1 MLAVLLD
8 IEGTTTPI
16 SFVHDV
22 LFPYSRKR
30 LSTFLE
36 EHRLRPDVIADLA
49 LLQEEYNYDRSSGL
63 YPPSLVEPYVN
74 WLIDQDR
81 KSPALKSLQ
90 GRIWKQGYEDGSLQA
105 PIFPDVLT
113 AMERWRRASV
123 SINIFSSGS
132 VLAQQLLFAHT
143 NAGDLSGFISKY
155 FDTAVGKKIEPRSYQ
170 KIAGELG
177 LDANQISFVSDV
189 ALELEAARGAG
200 MNTAL
205 CIRPGNLEQDGV
217 FQHRIIR
224 SFDEID

>member
-36 EHRLRPDVIADLA
+36 GHRRRPDVIADLA
-49 LLQEEYNYDRSSGL
+49 VLQVEHNYDTSLGL
-63 YPPSLVEPYVN
+63 YPPPLVEPYVN

-90 GRIWKQGYEDGSLQA
+90 GRIWQEGYEDGSLQA
-105 PIFPDVLT
+105 PIFPDVRT

-155 FDTAVGKKIEPRSYQ
+155 FDTAVGKKNETRSYQ

-205 CIRPGNLEQDGV
+205 CIRPGNLEQDSL